1 MRLIVFVSGNGSN
14 LQAVIDAVQ
23 AGHLK
28 AEIVLVVSNR
38 RGAYGLERAATA
50 GIPTL
55 YFPLKPYTDVN
66 QSRVDYDTD
75 LAAAIAPYKPD
86 LIVLAGW
93 MHVLSPA
100 FLDHYPRQ
108 VINLHPA
115 LPGQFAGTHA
125 IQRAY
130 EAFQRGDILNSGVM
144 VHYVI
149 PEVDAGEVLIK
160 AGVPLLPED
169 TLEAFAERMHAT
181 EHQLLVKAIALHAQ
195 KHAR

>member
-14 LQAVIDAVQ
+14 LQAILDAIDS
-23 AGHLK
+23 GHLK
-28 AEIVLVVSNR
+28 AEIALVVSNR
-38 RGAYGLERAATA
+38 RGAYGLERAGNAS
-50 GIPTL
+50 IPTL
-55 YFPLKPYTDVN
+55 YFPLKLYTDAN
-66 QSRVDYDTD
+66 RSRVDYDAD
-75 LAAAIAPYKPD
+75 LATAIAPYQPD

-100 FLDHYPRQ
+100 FLDHYPHQ

-130 EAFQRGDILNSGVM
+130 DSFQRGEILNSGVM

-149 PEVDAGEVLIK
+149 PEVDAGDVLIK
-160 AGVPLLPED
+160 AGVPILPED
-169 TLEAFAERMHAT
+169 TLETFGERMHAT
-181 EHQLLVKAIALHAQ
+181 EHQLIVKAIALYAQ

>member
-1 MRLIVFVSGNGSN
+1 MRLIVLVSGNGSN
-14 LQAVIDAVQ
+14 LQAIMDAIDSA
-23 AGHLK
+23 HLK

-38 RGAYGLERAATA
+38 RGAYGLERAASA
-50 GIPTL
+50 DIPTL
-55 YFPLKPYTDVN
+55 YFPLKPYADAN
-66 QSRVDYDTD
+66 RSRVEYDAD
-75 LAAAIAPYKPD
+75 LAATIAPYQPD

-100 FLDHYPRQ
+100 FLDHYPHQ

-130 EAFQRGDILNSGVM
+130 EAFQRGEILNSGVM

-149 PEVDAGEVLIK
+149 PEVDAGDVLIK
-160 AGVPLLPED
+160 AGVPILPED
-169 TLEAFAERMHAT
+169 TLETFGERMHAT
-181 EHQLLVKAIALHAQ
+181 EHQLIVKAIALYAQ